1 MMTVVLLLLILLII
15 GLVFWAR
22 RQPEPTP
29 KPPLHSQAV
38 DGPWTRP
45 PSHA

>member
-1 MMTVVLLLLILLII
+1 MMTVVLLLLILLIF

-29 KPPLHSQAV
+29 KPPMHSGSV
-38 DGPWTRP
+38 YRP
-45 PSHA
+45 SARVPSHA